1 MNDLFQELQNTHAK
15 LEVSWIDRFS
25 DLGTLQ
31 NSLELEWQKTVLV
44 VCLVKCVP
52 LPDIFHLQ
60 YLNICYYLVEISY
73 NVNSENLTL
82 KINHCLELI
91 TLSQYALCYRHCLQ
105 LISIKVAL
113 KEDILYQLLLEA
125 KGSMSGV
132 THIW

>member
-31 NSLELEWQKTVLV
+31 NSLELERQKTVHV

-60 YLNICYYLVEISY
+60 YLNSGYYLVEISY
-73 NVNSENLTL
+73 NM
-82 KINHCLELI
+82 
-91 TLSQYALCYRHCLQ
+91 LSLR
-105 LISIKVAL
+105 
-113 KEDILYQLLLEA
+113 
-125 KGSMSGV
+125 
-132 THIW
+132 IWL

>member
-31 NSLELEWQKTVLV
+31 NSLELERQKTVHV

-60 YLNICYYLVEISY
+60 YLNSGYYLVSFQISY

-82 KINHCLELI
+82 KINHCL
-91 TLSQYALCYRHCLQ
+91 
-105 LISIKVAL
+105 
-113 KEDILYQLLLEA
+113 
-125 KGSMSGV
+125 
-132 THIW
+132 